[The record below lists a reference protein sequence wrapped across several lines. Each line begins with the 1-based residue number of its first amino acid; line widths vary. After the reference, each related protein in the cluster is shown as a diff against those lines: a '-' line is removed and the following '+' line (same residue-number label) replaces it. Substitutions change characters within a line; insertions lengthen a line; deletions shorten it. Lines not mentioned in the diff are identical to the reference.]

1 MMYDKKIKELEDKV
15 KELTENLHYTN
26 MELERLDAEVV
37 NCSEYSEAVREMQ
50 YELQKMF
57 PKLILVS
64 VNRNG

>member
-1 MMYDKKIKELEDKV
+1 MYDKKIKELEDKV

-26 MELERLDAEVV
+26 MELERLDAEVA
-37 NCSEYSEAVREMQ
+37 NNLEYGEAVREIQ